1 MADLLAAAAALRALA
16 AALEAPSARA
26 ETSAPKWYSRDR
38 LPPGVRSWR
47 AARERA
53 MRESVATV
61 RVGRDLLIDAAAWD
75 ASLRPGARLTLTDAD
90 AVAFAAMGLRLVGG
104 GGRRG

>member
-1 MADLLAAAAALRALA
+1 
-16 AALEAPSARA
+16 
-26 ETSAPKWYSRDR
+26 
-38 LPPGVRSWR
+38 
-47 AARERA
+47 